1 MDLETI
7 NQPFKNNKNMAQSV
21 SNDALWVKLSE
32 IDKKLDELSIAQ
44 ELSIPIHEQAEIKPD
59 FNNVKDEIITEVKG
73 EIQILGM
80 SNGSHFEANRKNIQL
95 LNDNILKILNIV
107 SRIRKQQKETVESKI
122 EDKGNYFNFWFFKVR
137 KTALVITILGLPV
150 FILTLF
156 CMKQQNDYLR
166 LMDEYRKQDVAIQK
180 LDGELKAL
188 EEKSLKKQ

>member
-1 MDLETI
+1 
-7 NQPFKNNKNMAQSV
+7 MAQSV

-44 ELSIPIHEQAEIKPD
+44 ESSIPIHEQAEIKPD

-107 SRIRKQQKETVESKI
+107 SRMRKQQKETVESEI
-122 EDKGNYFNFWFFKVR
+122 EDKGNYFNFRFFKVR

-166 LMDEYRKQDVAIQK
+166 LMDEYRKQDIAIQK

-188 EEKSLKKQ
+188 EEKSLKKQQKK